1 MLSSLVA
8 AGRQSNASLA
18 RLCSR
23 VLSTSA
29 TAPFL
34 DHVPI
39 DVGVSPHRA
48 RRFHSTPSVCASSDT
63 TINPLQQAPGQVSA
77 TATGELEETAS
88 TSGRPISRY
97 GPQRAHAT
105 LRGARISP
113 RKLNQ
118 FVDIIRGQHID
129 DAIIQCQMHAK
140 KAAQMTGKL
149 LESARANAVQNHG
162 LDGNVLNVEQA
173 WVGKGQ
179 YLRRVSIHG
188 RGRSGVMHKN
198 RAHLTVVLKEG
209 DAARRVRVIKPVWER
224 RDDAIEAR
232 NEAGVALTL

>member
-1 MLSSLVA
+1 MLSSLA
-8 AGRQSNASLA
+8 ASGRQSNAALA
-18 RLCSR
+18 RLCS
-23 VLSTSA
+23 SA
-29 TAPFL
+29 L
-34 DHVPI
+34 
-39 DVGVSPHRA
+39 
-48 RRFHSTPSVCASSDT
+48 FHSAPPVYAASDT
-63 TINPLQQAPGQVSA
+63 AINPLQRAPGQVSTTAVGEVEEA
-77 TATGELEETAS
+77 TVS
-88 TSGRPISRY
+88 TSGRPTSRY

-118 FVDIIRGQHID
+118 FVDIIRGQHVD
-129 DAIIQCQMHAK
+129 DAIIQCQIHTK

-149 LESARANAVQNHG
+149 LESARANAVHNHG
-162 LDGNVLNVEQA
+162 LDGSVLNVDQA

-209 DAARRVRVIKPVWER
+209 DSERRVRVIKPVWER
-224 RDDAIEAR
+224 RDDVVE
-232 NEAGVALTL
+232 GSG